1 MKKDNKLLLL
11 LVNIL
16 ILSMVLIGCSNAS
29 DKIDEAIN
37 PPKEALQQSAD
48 TESMNNDVEEGSDLE
63 ARAKEEGISISEM
76 EQIIDELT
84 DMVVEKVG
92 STKEDY
98 IEMLEKDNKTPF
110 DEFKTAADFM
120 GITIKEYYEYEKSNK
135 DNMTPEQKE
144 QLGALADAVKE
155 AQNIEIPELGTT
167 DVENMLGIYGK
178 DSDEIREVVGDARE
192 MFSYGVGEIIQ
203 DYEDEYS
210 IVFEYTT
217 DYDPEDLVSYYD
229 ELILNTKDYLKLAP
243 AGMIGAML
251 QGTINNTSVYISIEE
266 AEDGSGISVNTYI
279 DLTTKQ

>member
-1 MKKDNKLLLL
+1 MKKNNKLLLL
-11 LVNIL
+11 LVNVL

-37 PPKEALQQSAD
+37 PPKEASQQSAD
-48 TESMNNDVEEGSDLE
+48 TESMNNDVGEGSDLE

-92 STKEDY
+92 STKEEY
-98 IEMLEKDNKTPF
+98 IKMLEKDNKTPF